1 VALVLHEH
9 PFASYCQKVLIA
21 LYELELPFERVL
33 VEGRE
38 EHVKLWP
45 LNTIPVLL
53 DTDAGLTLPESTT
66 IVEHVDRVAGAG
78 RLIPSDPAAALQ
90 ARLWDR
96 IADNH
101 IAGPMQKIVG
111 DSLRPEGRTDPEGVA
126 QARAQLDTAYGVL
139 DDQLR
144 DRDWLAGDAFTV
156 ADCAA
161 APALLYCR
169 AVHRWDADASPA
181 VTRYVRALL
190 GRPSVARVIDEA
202 RPYREIF
209 PLPWPDD
216 FDELGPGSA
225 GGRHSARNSRRLSR

>member
-1 VALVLHEH
+1 VTLVLHEH

-38 EHVKLWP
+38 EHRSLWP
-45 LNTIPVLL
+45 LDTIPVLV
-53 DTDAGLTLPESTT
+53 DTDDGLMLPESTT
-66 IVEHVDRVAGAG
+66 IIEHVDRQAGGG

-101 IAGPMQKIVG
+101 VAGPMQKIVG

-126 QARAQLDTAYGVL
+126 SARATLDVAYGVL
-139 DDQLR
+139 EGRLAGR
-144 DRDWLAGDAFTV
+144 PWLAGDAFTV

-169 AVHRWDADASPA
+169 AVHRWDGDAFPE

-190 GRPSVARVIDEA
+190 GRASVARVIDEA
-202 RPYREIF
+202 RPYRVIF

-216 FDELGPGSA
+216 FDELRPA
-225 GGRHSARNSRRLSR
+225 

>member
-1 VALVLHEH
+1 
-9 PFASYCQKVLIA
+9 
-21 LYELELPFERVL
+21 
-33 VEGRE
+33 
-38 EHVKLWP
+38 
-45 LNTIPVLL
+45 
-53 DTDAGLTLPESTT
+53 
-66 IVEHVDRVAGAG
+66 
-78 RLIPSDPAAALQ
+78 
-90 ARLWDR
+90 
-96 IADNH
+96 
-101 IAGPMQKIVG
+101 MQKIVG

-169 AVHRWDADASPA
+169 AVHRWDADACPA

-202 RPYREIF
+202 RPYRAIF

>member
-1 VALVLHEH
+1 MALVLHEH

-38 EHVKLWP
+38 EHVRLWP
-45 LNTIPVLL
+45 LDTIPVLV
-53 DTDAGLTLPESTT
+53 DAEAGLMLPESTT
-66 IVEHVDRVAGAG
+66 IIEHVDRVAGGG

-101 IAGPMQKIVG
+101 VAGPMQKIVG

-126 QARAQLDTAYGVL
+126 QARTQLDTAYGVL
-139 DDQLR
+139 EDRLR
-144 DRDWLAGDAFTV
+144 GQDWLAGDAFTV

-169 AVHRWDADASPA
+169 AVHRWDADTFPA

-202 RPYREIF
+202 RPYRAIF

-216 FDELGPGSA
+216 FDELSA
-225 GGRHSARNSRRLSR
+225 A

>member
-1 VALVLHEH
+1 MSLTLYQH

-45 LNTIPVLL
+45 LNTIPVLV
-53 DTDAGLTLPESTT
+53 DGEAGLTLPESTT
-66 IVEHVDRVAGAG
+66 IIEHVDRLAGGG
-78 RLIPSDPAAALQ
+78 RLIPADPAAALH

-96 IADNH
+96 VADNH
-101 IAGPMQKIVG
+101 VAGPMQKIVG
-111 DSLRPEGRTDPEGVA
+111 DSLRPEGRTDPHGVGE
-126 QARAQLDTAYGVL
+126 ARAQLDTAYGVL
-139 DDQLR
+139 E
-144 DRDWLAGDAFTV
+144 DRIRGRAWLAGDAFTV
-156 ADCAA
+156 ADCAS

-169 AVHRWDADASPA
+169 AVHPWDADAFPE

-202 RPYREIF
+202 RPYRGIF

-216 FDELGPGSA
+216 FDELA
-225 GGRHSARNSRRLSR
+225 AA